1 MSSLSSKLLRHLGSI
16 WHGKA
21 FPIIITNT
29 ICQNL
34 GEPLCQAL
42 PFYYAFTGCDTTSQL
57 GKGKK
62 SVWEA
67 WKSLPNVT
75 DAFQFTAHAAS
86 ISCAGAIFTYF
97 SCWNISHVILY
108 DRTTLITKVNELRQE
123 LFSKR
128 SNSMESIPP
137 TQVKLAYYVQ
147 CSLANANS
155 VKAKFRI
162 TRILTTSPCI
172 APIKTC
178 TIKVLLSR
186 IPLNK
191 KFCLTSTSL
200 VEPFVL

>member
-1 MSSLSSKLLRHLGSI
+1 MAICG
-16 WHGKA
+16 GKRGA
-21 FPIIITNT
+21 TT
-29 ICQNL
+29 
-34 GEPLCQAL
+34 L
-42 PFYYAFTGCDTTSQL
+42 PRKIVRWERAL
-57 GKGKK
+57 GKVG
-62 SVWEA
+62 
-67 WKSLPNVT
+67 
-75 DAFQFTAHAAS
+75 
-86 ISCAGAIFTYF
+86 
-97 SCWNISHVILY
+97 
-108 DRTTLITKVNELRQE
+108 QE
-123 LFSKR
+123 L
-128 SNSMESIPP
+128 
-137 TQVKLAYYVQ
+137 Q